1 MSVIGITAST
11 SRAARR
17 FVASVEKR
25 GATTQVL
32 LPGMN
37 APLEQI
43 LDQIDGLMITG
54 GEDVNPLYYDEDPD
68 ADAGLELLPSR
79 DEMEFPLV
87 QSALAQDMPIL
98 AICRGMQVLN
108 VILGGKLIQDLPAHR
123 VVRDGSKWVPSFH
136 RIFITP
142 GSKLAA
148 ILGSGGFVRVNS
160 LHHQGLREP
169 QKASSLLA
177 SAYSIDDGIIEGLES
192 PAHSWVIGLQC
203 HPERE
208 DELPNNWGYLFDG
221 LIEKADL
228 FTAARKVML

>member
-11 SRAARR
+11 NRAARR

-25 GATTQVL
+25 GAIARVL
-32 LPGMN
+32 LPGMD
-37 APLEQI
+37 ASLKQI
-43 LDQIDGLMITG
+43 LEQIDGLMITG
-54 GEDVNPLYYDEDPD
+54 GEDVNPLYYGEEPI

-79 DEMEFPLV
+79 DEMEFPIV
-87 QSALAQDMPIL
+87 QSALSQDMPIL

-123 VVRDGSKWVPSFH
+123 VVRDGNKWVPSFH
-136 RIFITP
+136 RIFVTP

-169 QKASSLLA
+169 QKAPYLLA

-192 PAHSWVIGLQC
+192 PDHSWVIGLQC

-228 FTAARKVML
+228 FTSTRKVML